1 MDLMQYSV
9 ETLKNGYLYDE
20 KQTHYICIYCGA
32 KFDENEIFSIG
43 DRFYNAK
50 YKIVHHI
57 KELHDSPTK
66 YLISLDKKSVGL
78 TDYQKL
84 LVTDMANGLSDKE
97 MALKHE
103 ITQTTVRN
111 LRFTLKEKAKQAKAY
126 LALYESIFQE
136 TSDFAPVHN
145 HATMVDDRYIV
156 TLEEKEK
163 ILKSSFESLS
173 PLKLKV
179 FSSKEKKKL
188 IVLAKIAESF
198 ELDQNYDELEINQH
212 LKSIYSDFA
221 TIRRYLIEYGF
232 MERSKDGRSYK
243 RKN

>member
-9 ETLKNGYLYDE
+9 ETLKKGYLYDE
-20 KQTHYICIYCGA
+20 KQTHYVCIYCGA
-32 KFDENEIFSIG
+32 RFDENEIFSIE

-50 YKIVHHI
+50 YKIAHHI
-57 KELHDSPTK
+57 KEQHVSPTN
-66 YLISLDKKSVGL
+66 YLISLDKKSIGL

-97 MALKHE
+97 IALKHE

-111 LRFTLKEKAKQAKAY
+111 L
-126 LALYESIFQE
+126 ALYESIFQE
-136 TSDFAPVHN
+136 ASEFAPIHN

-156 TLEEKEK
+156 TIEEKEK

-212 LKSIYSDFA
+212 IKSIYSDFA

-232 MERSKDGRSYK
+232 MERSKDGRTYK

>member
-9 ETLKNGYLYDE
+9 ETLKKGYLYDE
-20 KQTHYICIYCGA
+20 EKKHYFCIYCGA
-32 KFDENEIFSIG
+32 IFDENEIFAI
-43 DRFYNAK
+43 DDKFYNAK
-50 YKIVHHI
+50 HKIAHHI
-57 KELHDSPTK
+57 HEQHISPST
-66 YLISLDKKSVGL
+66 YLMSLDKKSIGL
-78 TDYQKL
+78 TNYQKL
-84 LVTDMANGLSDKE
+84 LVTDMANGMPDKDI
-97 MALKHE
+97 AIKHE

-111 LRFTLKEKAKQAKAY
+111 LRFTLKEKAKQAKAF
-126 LALYESIFQE
+126 LALYESVFQE
-136 TSDFAPVHN
+136 ASDFAPVHN

-156 TLEEKEK
+156 TLDEKEK
-163 ILKSSFESLS
+163 ILKTAFESLS

-188 IVLAKIAESF
+188 VVLAKIAESF
-198 ELDQNYDELEINQH
+198 EQDKNYDELEINQH

-243 RKN
+243 RKI

>member
-9 ETLKNGYLYDE
+9 ETLKKGYFYDE
-20 KQTHYICIYCGA
+20 DNNQFVCIYCGS
-32 KFDENEIFSIG
+32 KFDKNEIFSIE
-43 DRFYNAK
+43 DRFFNAK
-50 YKIVHHI
+50 YKMAHHI
-57 KELHDSPTK
+57 KEVHGSPSN
-66 YLISLDKKSVGL
+66 YLIALDKKSIGL

-84 LVTDMANGLSDKE
+84 LVTDMANGLTDKE
-97 MALKHE
+97 IAIKHE
-103 ITQTTVRN
+103 ITQITVRN

-136 TSDFAPVHN
+136 ASEFAPVHN

-156 TLEEKEK
+156 TIDEKER
-163 ILKSSFESLS
+163 ILKSAFESLS

-188 IVLAKIAESF
+188 VVLTKIAESF
-198 ELDQNYDELEINQH
+198 ELDQDYDELEINQQ